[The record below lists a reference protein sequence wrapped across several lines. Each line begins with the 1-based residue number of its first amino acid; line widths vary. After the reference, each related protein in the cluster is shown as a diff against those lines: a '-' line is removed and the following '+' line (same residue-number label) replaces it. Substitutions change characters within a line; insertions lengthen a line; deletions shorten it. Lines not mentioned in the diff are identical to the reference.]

1 MTTRYVL
8 VPGAGSDSWYWYRVA
23 PLLEARGHEVV
34 AVDLPCEDPAAG
46 LTDYADVVS
55 AAMGDHPS
63 VVVVA
68 QSMGAL
74 SAPIACARRPVD
86 LLVLVAPMVPVPGE
100 SGSDWWG
107 AVGQHEAAAALAAE
121 QGRPAEF
128 DPEAL
133 FWHDVP
139 ADVAAA
145 GHEHD
150 LDESSRAFGEPWPL
164 PAWPD
169 VPTRV
174 VACRDDRLLPID
186 LVRRYTRDR
195 LGIAPDE
202 MSGGHLP
209 ALAHPE
215 ELVDLLE
222 WLRWQEA
229 PGRRRGRRLGSLET
243 SVQASEQVQQQ
254 IPQEARR

>member
-1 MTTRYVL
+1 
-8 VPGAGSDSWYWYRVA
+8 
-23 PLLEARGHEVV
+23 
-34 AVDLPCEDPAAG
+34 
-46 LTDYADVVS
+46 
-55 AAMGDHPS
+55 MGEHPS

-74 SAPIACARRPVD
+74 SAPMACARRPAD

-100 SGSDWWG
+100 SGSQWWD

-121 QGRPAEF
+121 QGRPAAF

-139 ADVAAA
+139 ADVAAE

-164 PAWPD
+164 DAWPD

-174 VACRDDRLLPID
+174 VACRDDRLLPLG
-186 LVRRYTRDR
+186 LVRRFTRDR

-202 MSGGHLP
+202 VSGGHLP
-209 ALAHPE
+209 ALAHPQ

-229 PGRRRGRRLGSLET
+229 PGRRQGRRLGSQET
-243 SVQASEQVQQQ
+243 SAETLE
-254 IPQEARR
+254 EARR